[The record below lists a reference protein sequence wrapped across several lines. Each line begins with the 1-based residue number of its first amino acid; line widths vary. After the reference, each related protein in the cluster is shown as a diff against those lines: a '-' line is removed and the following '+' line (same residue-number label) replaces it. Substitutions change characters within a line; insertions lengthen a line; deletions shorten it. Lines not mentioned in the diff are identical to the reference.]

1 MARRGGGS
9 SIPVAPHPPKS
20 HPAPPKSSGGG
31 HSSGGS
37 TTTRK
42 PTASSASASRG
53 SSSGSKPKT
62 TDPYAYAKAQQ
73 KRAEGRANQKYLD
86 QAATMQLQIKAL
98 RLALGDK
105 GFKHSLE
112 QKLRN
117 ITLNQR
123 IAGADLVRGYQDR
136 VDALGQ
142 TASDN
147 EKAADAT
154 TYANL
159 ANRSRERANAL
170 SEATAQGA
178 GESDLLRT
186 QQMALHNWNANQAE
200 ANRSYFDTLTSINS
214 SLTDLTTDTRTARIN
229 NVTQANADRAQLWQ
243 AYHDQR
249 SETLTNLGNALGQQ
263 AEYFGLANE
272 QVKSKKTHGRQ
283 GGASKASGA
292 AFTQASR
299 EAGKAWK
306 DPGVS
311 KSLREWEGK
320 PDFEAQLNN
329 TGMASAVTEITPA
342 KKPEG
347 ATLRK
352 WDQ

>member
-1 MARRGGGS
+1 MARRGGGA
-9 SIPVAPHPPKS
+9 IPVAPHPPKA
-20 HPAPPKSSGGG
+20 HTAPPKSGHSGTSGGSHSGGTAPRKTSTGSSGGG
-31 HSSGGS
+31 KSSG
-37 TTTRK
+37 
-42 PTASSASASRG
+42 ASA
-53 SSSGSKPKT
+53 KT

-73 KRAEGRANQKYLD
+73 KRSEGRANQKYLD
-86 QAATMQLQIKAL
+86 QAHQMQLQINAL
-98 RLALGDK
+98 RLALGNK

-123 IAGADLVRGYQDR
+123 IAGADLVRGYKER
-136 VDALGQ
+136 VGALEH

-154 TYANL
+154 TFANL

-170 SEATAQGA
+170 SEASAQGA
-178 GESDLLRT
+178 GESDLLRS
-186 QQMALHNWNANQAE
+186 QQMALHNWNANQSE

-229 NVTQANADRAQLWQ
+229 NVTQANADRGQLWQ

-272 QVKSKKTHGRQ
+272 QVKSGKTHGR
-283 GGASKASGA
+283 GAKATKASGG
-292 AFTQASR
+292 AFHQASL

-311 KSLREWEGK
+311 KSLTTWEGV
-320 PDFEAQLNN
+320 PDFEGRLNSDHLN
-329 TGMASAVTEITPA
+329 SASTEIAPQR
-342 KKPEG
+342 KPEG
-347 ATLRK
+347 ASLRR